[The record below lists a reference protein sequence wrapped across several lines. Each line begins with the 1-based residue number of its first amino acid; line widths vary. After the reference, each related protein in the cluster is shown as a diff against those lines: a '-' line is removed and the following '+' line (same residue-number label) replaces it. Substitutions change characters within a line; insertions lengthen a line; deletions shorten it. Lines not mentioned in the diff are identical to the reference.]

1 MNIQHNVCTSS
12 AVTGICGFLLL
23 AVMPA
28 FGDVGDEL
36 SGYERLD
43 EGEEFTITLRE
54 LIRRG
59 QLAFAAEWTPAE
71 GGGRPQTTGTGA
83 PLADGADPLVFPRNF
98 NRVSA
103 RDSNGCAGCH
113 NAPFGLA
120 GGGGDF
126 VTGVF
131 VAAQRFD
138 FATFDNQ
145 DQFPLKGA
153 FDETGTAATLQRMG
167 NFRATLGMFGSGF
180 IEMLARQMTE
190 DSADGP

>member
-1 MNIQHNVCTSS
+1 MNMKNAESGNRSS
-12 AVTGICGFLLL
+12 WRRAAAGVLCFLL
-23 AVMPA
+23 ANHSHA
-28 FGDVGDEL
+28 GSIGEEL
-36 SGYERLD
+36 SAYERLENGD
-43 EGEEFTITLRE
+43 EYRVSLNE

-59 QLAFAAEWTPAE
+59 EAAFIAEWTPQQ
-71 GGGRPQTTGTGA
+71 GGGRPLSAGNGA
-83 PLADGADPLVFPRNF
+83 AIADPNQPLLFPRNF

-103 RDSNGCAGCH
+103 QDANGCAGCH

-138 FATFDNQ
+138 FATFDHG
-145 DQFPLKGA
+145 DGTIKKGA
-153 FDETGTAATLQRMG
+153 MDESANFTTLQRIG

-180 IEMLARQMTE
+180 IRCWR
-190 DSADGP
+190 GR